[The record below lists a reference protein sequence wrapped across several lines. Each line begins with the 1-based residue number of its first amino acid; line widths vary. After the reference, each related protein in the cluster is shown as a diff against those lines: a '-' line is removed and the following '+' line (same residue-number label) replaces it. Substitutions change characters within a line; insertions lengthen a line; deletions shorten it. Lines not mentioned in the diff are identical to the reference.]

1 MGGDVGGVSM
11 GEVARD
17 NSTILV
23 DIGAADGEG
32 ISVDDKS
39 TLVGSGSVTVDD
51 RSTLVGS
58 GSVTVDDK
66 STLVGSGSVTVDDRS
81 TLVGSGVIVVVE
93 ESTPGP
99 VCVQISMRGFHHY
112 FFHKQT

>member
-1 MGGDVGGVSM
+1 MILPGVAGCSRSVIGGTVVGGGVGGVSM

-58 GSVTVDDK
+58 GA
-66 STLVGSGSVTVDDRS
+66 
-81 TLVGSGVIVVVE
+81 IVVVE
-93 ESTPGP
+93 KSTLGP
-99 VCVQISMRGFHHY
+99 SM
-112 FFHKQT
+112 